1 MDKDYI
7 IIEQMYEARRR
18 VASEDIS
25 SLAPDEIFVFGS
37 NLAGLHGG
45 GAARAAVDHF
55 GAVWGQ
61 GEGLQGQSYA
71 IPTMHGGV
79 EAIRPYVDTFIAFA
93 KDHPEYRFL
102 VTRIGCGIAG
112 FRDEEMAPLF
122 EGCLMLANV
131 YLPQSFLDILLPEQI
146 SAASWNSREWLKKF
160 EKAKQLHATQGERQD
175 VFYNTVN
182 IVKSGVYITEDGM
195 TVKLQLNADAL
206 RDNVFCENP
215 VTLRLPEHIYETNV
229 SVRNMDCLDLAHEL
243 LKEDPTDDVCVLNMA
258 SARNPGG
265 GVARGAGA
273 QEEYLFR
280 CSDYYRFL
288 YQYASSFDCRKYGIE
303 PNRHH
308 TYPLQGDSAG
318 IFSHGVTIFR
328 SNEASGYALIGNPWK
343 VNFVA
348 VAAHH
353 LPWKTDRIPD
363 DLVPSTL
370 ERIRTILR
378 IAWNNGQRR
387 LVLGALGCGA
397 FNNPPAHMA
406 RLFRQVFEEL
416 EFKGLFRQIVFAVIE
431 DHNSMN
437 ANYKAFHNV
446 FAEKNDMEE
455 ITELLRQTGRRGIEG
470 VLAAMDDRMF
480 FSIPASIRYQ
490 NPEKGGLARHSLM
503 VCREALEL
511 WNASPDKDRIP
522 KESVIL
528 TSLLHDLC
536 KTDVYYVDPT
546 QPTGY
551 NKSYPGFPVGH
562 GERSIMLAMMS
573 GLELTAEECVA
584 IRWHMGCHEIIKKDS
599 KGRDTEEYLNYKLG
613 TDPERYPLTR
623 ILQQAD
629 VIATDKAIAG
639 KK

>member
-18 VASEDIS
+18 VASERIS
-25 SLAPDEIFVFGS
+25 SLAKDEIFVFGS
-37 NLAGLHGG
+37 NLAGMHGG

-122 EGCLMLANV
+122 RGCLTLVNV
-131 YLPQSFLDILLPEQI
+131 YLPQSFLDILVPERETV
-146 SAASWNSREWLKKF
+146 SDWDSGEWLKKF
-160 EKAKQLHATQGERQD
+160 EKAKQLRATKGERQD

-182 IVKSGVYITEDGM
+182 IVKAGAYVTEDG
-195 TVKLQLNADAL
+195 TAVKLPLNADAL
-206 RDNVFCENP
+206 GENVFCEKP
-215 VTLRLPEHIYETNV
+215 VTLIRPDHSSRTHV
-229 SVRNMDCLDLAHEL
+229 SVRNMDCLDMAHEL
-243 LKEDPTDDVCVLNMA
+243 LQDDSTDDVCVLNMA
-258 SARNPGG
+258 SDSNPGG

-308 TYPLQGDSAG
+308 TYPLKGDSAG

-328 SNEASGYALIGNPWK
+328 SNESKGYALVDSPWQ
-343 VNFVA
+343 VNFIA

-353 LPWKTDRIPD
+353 LMSKTDRIPD

-406 RLFRQVFEEL
+406 QLFRQVIEEP
-416 EFKGLFRQIVFAVIE
+416 EFQGLFRQIVFAVIE

-437 ANYKAFHNV
+437 ANFKAFHDV
-446 FAEKNDMEE
+446 FAEKDDKTQ
-455 ITELLRQTGRRGIEG
+455 ITELLRQTDRKGVEG
-470 VLAAMDDRMF
+470 VLRTMEERKF
-480 FSIPASIRYQ
+480 FTVPASIRFQ
-490 NPEKGGLARHSLM
+490 NPEEGGLARHSLM
-503 VCREALEL
+503 VYREALTL
-511 WNASPDKDRIP
+511 WENSPKKDDIR
-522 KESVIL
+522 KESIIL

-536 KTDVYYVDPT
+536 KTDVYYADDT
-546 QPTGY
+546 RPTGF
-551 NKSYPGFPVGH
+551 NKRIPTFPVGH
-562 GERSIMLAMMS
+562 GERSIMLALMS
-573 GLELTAEECVA
+573 GLELTKEECVA
-584 IRWHMGCHEIIKKDS
+584 IRWHMGCHEIIQKDS
-599 KGRDTEEYLNYKLG
+599 KGRDTEEYLNYMLG
-613 TDPERYPLTR
+613 TDPEKYPLTR

-629 VIATDKAIAG
+629 GIATDKAIAAQ
-639 KK
+639 